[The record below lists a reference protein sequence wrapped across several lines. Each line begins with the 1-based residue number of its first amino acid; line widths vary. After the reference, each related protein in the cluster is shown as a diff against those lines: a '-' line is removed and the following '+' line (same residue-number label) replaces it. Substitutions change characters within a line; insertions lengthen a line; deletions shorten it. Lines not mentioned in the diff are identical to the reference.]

1 MKLSDLINAVLHRT
15 SQISLAL
22 RLAVQ
27 TRFRLTHNYQP
38 DPFSHAGNDSR
49 ACAARFAA
57 AAAEL
62 ADLERPS
69 VLDVGCNQGYFT
81 FRFAEKGGICLGFD
95 NDRAE
100 LMVARAR
107 AAVHRVHNVAFFEML
122 LDTKSIKGL
131 PESDVVICLSIF
143 HHWVRHYGQK
153 GAEDLMRDLA
163 GRAGKAMVFDTGQ
176 PEETAT
182 RWARQLD
189 FMKPDGPAW
198 IEGFLKDLGFA
209 QVRRLGQFPTS
220 LSPVPRELFVA
231 RR

>member
-1 MKLSDLINAVLHRT
+1 MKFREVLNAGLHRA
-15 SQISLAL
+15 SLASLAL
-22 RLAVQ
+22 RLAAQ
-27 TRFRLTHNYQP
+27 SILRTTHNYQP
-38 DPFSHAGNDSR
+38 DPFSHTGPDPR
-49 ACAARFAA
+49 ACAARFDA

-62 ADLERPS
+62 VDLERPS
-69 VLDVGCNQGYFT
+69 VIDVGCNQGYFT
-81 FRFAEKGGICLGFD
+81 LRFAKKGGICLGFD

-100 LMVARAR
+100 LMAARAR
-107 AAVHRVHNVAFFEML
+107 AAIHRVDNVAFFELL
-122 LDTKSIKGL
+122 LDPESIKGL
-131 PESDVVICLSIF
+131 PKCDVVICLSIF